1 MPISYFEKDTLKD
14 LSIHDLYYNFK
25 KLEKN
30 LNIAMSSSIIPYETK
45 MELDRYYNYYTEE
58 LDRRVDEGIVSTD
71 ELDDLD
77 DIVSEELEKE
87 SKKGK

>member
-1 MPISYFEKDTLKD
+1 MPQTYFEKDTLKD

-30 LNIAMSSSIIPYETK
+30 IIIADSSRFIPYETK
-45 MELDRYYNYYTEE
+45 EQLDVLYEYYTEE

-77 DIVSEELEKE
+77 EIIEEELEKE
-87 SKKGK
+87 KQK

>member
-1 MPISYFEKDTLKD
+1 MPQTYFEKDTLKD
-14 LSIHDLYYNFK
+14 LSIYDLYYNFK

-30 LNIAMSSSIIPYETK
+30 IIIADSSRFIPYETK
-45 MELDRYYNYYTEE
+45 EQLDVLYEYYTEE

-77 DIVSEELEKE
+77 EQIDEELEKE
-87 SKKGK
+87 K

>member
-1 MPISYFEKDTLKD
+1 MSQIYFEKDTLKD

-25 KLEKN
+25 KLEQN
-30 LNIAMSSSIIPYETK
+30 INIANSSRFIPFETK
-45 MELDRYYNYYTEE
+45 EQLDILYEYYTEE

-77 DIVSEELEKE
+77 DVIEEELEQEKN
-87 SKKGK
+87 K

>member
-1 MPISYFEKDTLKD
+1 MPQTYFEKDTLKD

-30 LNIAMSSSIIPYETK
+30 IIIADSSRFIPYETK
-45 MELDRYYNYYTEE
+45 EQLDVLYEYYTEE

-77 DIVSEELEKE
+77 EQIDEELEKE
-87 SKKGK
+87 KQK

>member
-1 MPISYFEKDTLKD
+1 MPQTYFEKDTLKD

-30 LNIAMSSSIIPYETK
+30 IIIADSSRFISYETK
-45 MELDRYYNYYTEE
+45 EQLDVLYEYYTEE

-77 DIVSEELEKE
+77 EQIDEELEKE
-87 SKKGK
+87 KQK